1 MRPAQPVGSVFRFLG
16 FRALSQVSFDFGI
29 NPEGAFLMA
38 FLTNKSV
45 LVTGGVGTVGRE
57 LVHQILDQHPKEI
70 RVIDSNE
77 SEVFFLEQEIQHRLD
92 RDLKC
97 PSQFH
102 CFVGDVRDADK
113 LRLTSEGVDV
123 VFHVAALKHVILC
136 EKSPFDAVQTNII
149 GVRNVINAAL
159 QNNVERVIFTSS
171 DKAVNPTNVMGTS
184 KLMGERLFT
193 AANSLKVGRRTI
205 FSSTR
210 FGNVLG
216 SRGSVIP
223 IFARQI
229 KAGGPLTLTDHRM
242 TRFVMTLAES
252 CRLVLTACEQA
263 KGGEVF
269 VTKMPIVRIADV
281 ADVMVDMLAPEYGH
295 HPNDVKV
302 VEIGAKAGE
311 KMYEELMSDEETRRA
326 VELEEMFAVLPA
338 FRGVY
343 HDIKYEYD
351 NQITENVDDPYVS
364 ANRPAMSKRDIR
376 NYFVRHRILDEY
388 MVDRVAGSIRRAA

>member
-1 MRPAQPVGSVFRFLG
+1 
-16 FRALSQVSFDFGI
+16 
-29 NPEGAFLMA
+29 MA

-57 LVHQILDQHPKEI
+57 LVHQILDQNPKDV

-77 SEVFFLEQEIQHRLD
+77 SELFFLEQELQHRLD
-92 RDLKC
+92 GDLKC
-97 PSQFH
+97 PSQAH

-113 LRLTSEGVDV
+113 LRLMSEGVDV
-123 VFHVAALKHVILC
+123 IFHVAALKHVILC

-149 GVRNVINAAL
+149 GVRNVIDAAL
-159 QNNVERVIFTSS
+159 TNNVERVIFTSS
-171 DKAVNPTNVMGTS
+171 DKAVNPTNVMGTT
-184 KLMGERLFT
+184 KLMGERLIT
-193 AANSLKVGRRTI
+193 AANSLKVGRKTI

-229 KAGGPLTLTDHRM
+229 KAGTPLTLTDSRM
-242 TRFVMTLAES
+242 TRFVMTVAES
-252 CRLVLTACEQA
+252 CRLVLSAGEIA
-263 KGGEVF
+263 RGGEVF
-269 VTKMPIVRIADV
+269 VTKMPIVRISDV

-295 HPNDVKV
+295 DPHDIKV

-343 HDIKYEYD
+343 HDIRYEYD
-351 NQITENVDDPYVS
+351 SLVTSEVTDPYVS
-364 ANRPAMSKRDIR
+364 ASRPAMTKREIR
-376 NYFVRHRILDEY
+376 NYFVRNRILDEFLIERPAQLSATR
-388 MVDRVAGSIRRAA
+388 RVA